1 MNTTTIISNMRPM
14 PCVPVRKLV
23 YLLGGTGVEAVT
35 SDRSICFQVARVW
48 PYKAVNATTG
58 AATANAGAI
67 TFGQSGLPV
76 SVTLDSLS
84 VVAGIATATKATHGL
99 YEGEWVTISGATPS
113 GCNGTFQ
120 IYEVT
125 SSTFKYRC
133 AAADGVAT
141 GTITAAKQA
150 ALPHTIAAATVTP
163 LEIKLPLGQKRPLA
177 DLVLRGTATDGCYV
191 EWE

>member
-1 MNTTTIISNMRPM
+1 M
-14 PCVPVRKLV
+14 PSLPLRKLV
-23 YLLGGTGVEAVT
+23 YLLTGANVEAVT
-35 SDRSICFQVARVW
+35 NDRTLHFQKARVW

-58 AATANAGAI
+58 APTANAGAI
-67 TFGQSGLPV
+67 TFGQSGLPI
-76 SVTLDSLS
+76 SVTLTSLS
-84 VVAGIATATKATHGL
+84 VSAGVATATKTAHGL
-99 YEGEWVTISGATPS
+99 YEGEAVTISGATPS
-113 GCNGTFQ
+113 GCNGTFL

-125 SSTFKYRC
+125 ADTFKYRC

-150 ALPHTIAAATVTP
+150 ALPWSIAAATVTP
-163 LEIKLPLGQKRPLA
+163 LEITLPLGQKRPLA

>member
-1 MNTTTIISNMRPM
+1 MQTKNLISNAGPM
-14 PCVPVRKLV
+14 PSVPVRKLV
-23 YLLGGTGVEAVT
+23 YLLAGTGVEAVT
-35 SDRSICFQVARVW
+35 SDRSIHFQVARVW

-67 TFGQSGLPV
+67 TFGQSGLPI
-76 SVTLDSLS
+76 SVTVTM
-84 VVAGIATATKATHGL
+84 VVLAGIATATATAHGL
-99 YEGEWVTISGATPS
+99 YEGEYVTVSGATPS
-113 GCNGTFQ
+113 GCNGTFR
-120 IYEVT
+120 ITEVT
-125 SSTFKYRC
+125 ANTFKYRC
-133 AAADGVAT
+133 TAADGVAT

-150 ALPHTIAAATVTP
+150 ALPHAIAAATVTP

>member
-1 MNTTTIISNMRPM
+1 MSTTLLITRPKIM
-14 PCVPVRKLV
+14 TAVPVRKLI
-23 YLLGGTGVEAVT
+23 YLLAGTGVEAVT
-35 SDRSICFQVARVW
+35 ADRTIHFQKARVW

-76 SVTLDSLS
+76 SVTLTS
-84 VVAGIATATKATHGL
+84 VVVTAGIALATFTNHGL
-99 YEGEWVTISGATPS
+99 KEGEWPTIAGATPS
-113 GCNGTFQ
+113 GVNGTFE

-125 SSTFKYRC
+125 ANTFKYRC
-133 AAADGVAT
+133 TAADGIAT
-141 GTITAAKQA
+141 GTITAVKQA
-150 ALPHTIAAATVTP
+150 ALPWPIAAATTTP
-163 LEIKLPLGQKRPLA
+163 LEITLPLGQKRPLA